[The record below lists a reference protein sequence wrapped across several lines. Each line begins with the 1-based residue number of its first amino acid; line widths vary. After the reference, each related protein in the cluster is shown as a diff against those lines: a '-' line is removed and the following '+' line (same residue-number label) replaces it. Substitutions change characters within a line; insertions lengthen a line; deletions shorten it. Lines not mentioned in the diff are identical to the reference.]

1 MNLRSS
7 WHSATVA
14 LATAGIALA
23 AASAAARATSTAAVP
38 AATATAVVEI
48 RSGSCASTIYCYV
61 PESLTVT
68 VGDTMRWT
76 DVSGSPHTVT
86 RCTTAAC
93 DGHDGGTGTDASFTR
108 ADVDTG
114 HDFTHVFS
122 APGTYNY
129 YCEIH
134 GYVDMKGTIV
144 VRAGVTTTTAGRSST
159 TTTTSSAPTT
169 STATTPN
176 TGGTGGTGGTGST
189 GSTGDAAPAT
199 TTGSGRTAAASR
211 ARLAST
217 GASTLLAVAIG
228 CVFIAVG
235 LLFAS
240 PRRRRRRP

>member
-1 MNLRSS
+1 MNLPPSLRI
-7 WHSATVA
+7 AIVA
-14 LATAGIALA
+14 LATAGVALVTA
-23 AASAAARATSTAAVP
+23 TGATSAAAAT
-38 AATATAVVEI
+38 TAVVEI

-68 VGDTMRWT
+68 VGDTVRWT

-86 RCTTAAC
+86 RCTPAAC

-108 ADVDTG
+108 ADIDTG

-134 GYVDMKGTIV
+134 GYIDMRGTIV
-144 VRAGVTTTTAGRSST
+144 VRAAVTTTTSGVSPT
-159 TTTTSSAPTT
+159 TTTNSSAPTT
-169 STATTPN
+169 STVTTPN
-176 TGGTGGTGGTGST
+176 GGST
-189 GSTGDAAPAT
+189 GSPGSTGSAAPAPAAAR
-199 TTGSGRTAAASR
+199 GSGRTAAASG

-217 GASTLLAVAIG
+217 GASTLVVVAIG

-240 PRRRRRRP
+240 PRRRRQHP

>member
-1 MNLRSS
+1 MRLLSSLRI
-7 WHSATVA
+7 ATIA
-14 LATAGIALA
+14 LATAGVALVTA
-23 AASAAARATSTAAVP
+23 TGATSAAAAT
-38 AATATAVVEI
+38 TAVVEI

-68 VGDTMRWT
+68 VGDTVRWT

-93 DGHDGGTGTDASFTR
+93 DGHDGGTGTDTSFTR

-114 HDFTHVFS
+114 HDFTHLFS
-122 APGTYNY
+122 AQGTYNY

-144 VRAGVTTTTAGRSST
+144 VRAAVTTTTAGRPST
-159 TTTTSSAPTT
+159 TTTGSSAPTT
-169 STATTPN
+169 STPTTPN
-176 TGGTGGTGGTGST
+176 TGST
-189 GSTGDAAPAT
+189 GSTRTSGDAAPPAT
-199 TTGSGRTAAASR
+199 TGARRTAAASG

-217 GASTLLAVAIG
+217 GASTHLVVAIG

-240 PRRRRRRP
+240 PRRRRGRR

>member
-1 MNLRSS
+1 MSLLSARRV
-7 WHSATVA
+7 ATVA
-14 LATAGIALA
+14 LATAGIALV
-23 AASAAARATSTAAVP
+23 AASAAAGATSTAAVP

-48 RSGSCASTIYCYV
+48 HSGSCASTIYCYV

-68 VGDTMRWT
+68 VGDTVRWT

-134 GYVDMKGTIV
+134 GYIDMKGTIA
-144 VRAGVTTTTAGRSST
+144 VRAGVTTTTSGPSAT

-176 TGGTGGTGGTGST
+176 PGST
-189 GSTGDAAPAT
+189 GRTGSIGDAAPAAT
-199 TTGSGRTAAASR
+199 KGSSRTAAASA
-211 ARLAST
+211 ARLANTGSST
-217 GASTLLAVAIG
+217 RLVLVG
-228 CVFIAVG
+228 CVFIAAG

-240 PRRRRRRP
+240 PRRRRGRR